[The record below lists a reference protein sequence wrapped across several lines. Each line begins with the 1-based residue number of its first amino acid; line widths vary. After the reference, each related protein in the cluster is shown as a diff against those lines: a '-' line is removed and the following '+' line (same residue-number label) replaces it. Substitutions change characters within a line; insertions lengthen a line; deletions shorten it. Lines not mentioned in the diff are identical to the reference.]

1 MGSRVNRLDQMIE
14 RLRTQKAYLDFA
26 IGAIKGIPG
35 VVFEIGLGK
44 GRTYDYLRQTCVG
57 REIYCFDRE
66 IHAPS
71 DATPDP
77 DHIFIGD
84 FLETIPAAGQTFQGN
99 VALIHTDFGSTNA
112 VCDASL
118 AKRLAPLFSRLFV
131 ADGLVV
137 SDRRLTVENAEPL
150 ELPGISP
157 DWPYF
162 ILRAGD

>member
-1 MGSRVNRLDQMIE
+1 MNRLDQMIG

-26 IGAIKGIPG
+26 IGAINCIPG

-44 GRTYDYLRQTCVG
+44 GRSYDYLRQTCVG

-71 DATPDP
+71 DVTPDP

-84 FLETIPAAGQTFQGN
+84 FLETIPAAGQMFQGN
-99 VALIHTDFGSTNA
+99 VALIHADFGSTNA
-112 VCDASL
+112 VRDASL
-118 AKRLAPLFSRLFV
+118 AKRLGPLFAPLII
-131 ADGLVV
+131 AGGLVI
-137 SDRRLTVENAEPL
+137 SDRRIAVENAEPL
-150 ELPGISP
+150 ELSGIST

-162 ILRAGD
+162 VLRAGV